1 MRSHPESQR
10 PPVRPGWA
18 HAAALWLAVSF
29 VWHLQ
34 MGVMYEDAIGPGDHS
49 DAEIAVFLVYDGL
62 VTLMSA
68 AGVGCVL
75 ATVRPWGARVPRW
88 MVRGPL
94 LFGCALLTLRGLPG
108 LVENITVATGLTP
121 HGLLGMDDEAI
132 DTGTWDFWKSMV
144 INSYF
149 FLGAVTLIPATRR
162 YTRALRAAG
171 TASPTAA

>member
-1 MRSHPESQR
+1 MRSHPESE
-10 PPVRPGWA
+10 PPPRPGWA

-34 MGVMYEDAIGPGDHS
+34 MGVMYEDAIGPGSHG
-49 DAEIAVFLVYDGL
+49 DAEIAVFLAYDGL
-62 VTLMSA
+62 ITLMSA

-108 LVENITVATGLTP
+108 LIENITVATGLTP
-121 HGLLGMDDEAI
+121 HGLLGMEDEAI
-132 DTGTWDFWKSMV
+132 DAGSRTFWKSIV

-149 FLGAVTLIPATRR
+149 FLGAFTLIPATRR
-162 YTRALRAAG
+162 YTRRLRA
-171 TASPTAA
+171 PHQLDV

>member
-1 MRSHPESQR
+1 MHSHPESQR
-10 PPVRPGWA
+10 PPYAPA
-18 HAAALWLAVSF
+18 
-29 VWHLQ
+29 
-34 MGVMYEDAIGPGDHS
+34 GP
-49 DAEIAVFLVYDGL
+49 
-62 VTLMSA
+62 TPPPSA

-121 HGLLGMDDEAI
+121 HGLLGMEDEAI

-171 TASPTAA
+171 TTSPTAA